1 MGERVSAEKEIADV
15 DHVERRLGVRLVGAT
30 RFIALVPTFG
40 MLFCAV
46 FVVLSGAMKTFN
58 LVAHFIA
65 EPTDTQYV
73 LVAAV
78 EVADTFLLGIVLYII
93 ALGIFSLFIEDR
105 VPLPQWLEFHNL
117 EDLKEKLVGVVVVV
131 LAVFFLGKV
140 IEAKPDAYL
149 SVMYLGVGIAAVVA
163 AVAYF
168 VVTALKHQK

>member
-1 MGERVSAEKEIADV
+1 MSTDATPSNASPAQ
-15 DHVERRLGVRLVGAT
+15 RRLGVRLVGAT

-40 MLFCAV
+40 MLFCAIL
-46 FVVLSGAMKTFN
+46 VVLSGAVKTVG
-58 LVAHFIA
+58 LIAGFITD
-65 EPTDTQYV
+65 PTQTKQV
-73 LVAAV
+73 LVGAV

-131 LAVFFLGKV
+131 LAVFYLGKV
-140 IEAKPDAYL
+140 IEAKPQDFLA
-149 SVMYLGVGIAAVVA
+149 VMYLGLGIAAVVA

-168 VVTALKHQK
+168 VVTALQHKK